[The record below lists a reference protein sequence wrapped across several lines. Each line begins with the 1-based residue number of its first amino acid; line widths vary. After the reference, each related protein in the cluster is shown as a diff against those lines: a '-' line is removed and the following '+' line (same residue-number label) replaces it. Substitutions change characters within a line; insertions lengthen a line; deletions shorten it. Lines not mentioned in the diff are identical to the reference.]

1 MIYFSVL
8 VQKQEKKKQFKI
20 WSMKISSTINTS
32 SSSWPNESE
41 MKDNNIQIFH
51 GWPMVNVTRWVFTCS

>member
-8 VQKQEKKKQFKI
+8 VQKQEKKNQFKI

-51 GWPMVNVTRWVFTCS
+51 G